1 VNTSLLAGAAR
12 EEIVI
17 TGRGFGMLGYGR
29 MEHQV
34 LGAATKLY
42 SRAFCFDNGG
52 DGGALFFAQA
62 EICMV
67 FPELRRAIVERVQ
80 QAIGAEAM
88 RSERFMLTSQ
98 HTHCG
103 PGGYSHYPFYN
114 FSIPGFRRDV
124 FDAIVTSVGDA
135 LIGAWNARQ
144 SAQLQFAVDRF
155 ADDVDVAFNRSLAA
169 YNRNPKVAQLG
180 DHQTHLAID
189 RRMWLLKVCKADG
202 ALIGQI
208 NWFGVHPTS
217 ISSKVSLLSYD
228 NKGYAA
234 DYLEQQMGD
243 GTVAIFAQHFAGD
256 VSPNAQGTTRPTW
269 PRGKFKDEHASADYN
284 GQLQCAQAWKMIQA
298 MGTSDALHGDQLDA
312 ALVNRDFTDIEVDAD
327 FAAGLSG
334 ERTTPPCHGVAFYEG
349 SPIDGPGIRQPITGL
364 VRLLAKLAKRRTLRK
379 AARDGAAAL
388 VKTQQLYRAQHPK
401 LVVTQ
406 SDEGILLGL
415 RDRQKLPGLMDPML
429 AEMQRQDRAGA
440 LDEGPWVP
448 VVLPLQF
455 MRIGELAIIGFPG
468 EITTVAGQQLQALSL
483 EVLAPAGVRKV
494 VIASYANS
502 YFGYCTTWHEYQ
514 QQQYEGGH
522 TTFGARTHDA
532 FRTEFRRLLRECVK
546 PAAARELLSEPDK
559 VFSAEVLAL
568 RTAR

>member
-1 VNTSLLAGAAR
+1 MSLLAGAAR
-12 EEIVI
+12 EEIVVS
-17 TGRGFGMLGYGR
+17 GRGFGMLGYGR
-29 MEHQV
+29 TEHKV

-42 SRAFCFDNGG
+42 SRAFCFD
-52 DGGALFFAQA
+52 DGRDAGALFFAQA

-67 FPELRRAIVERVQ
+67 FPELRRAIVERVR
-80 QAIGAEAM
+80 QAIGMETL
-88 RSERFMLTSQ
+88 RSERFMFTSQ

-124 FDAIVTSVGDA
+124 FDAIVNSVSDA
-135 LIGAWNARQ
+135 LVGAWNARA

-169 YNRNPKVAQLG
+169 YNRNPEVARLG
-180 DHQTHLAID
+180 DHQTHLAVD
-189 RRMWLLKVCKADG
+189 RRMWLLKVSKSDG

-234 DYLEQQMGD
+234 DYLEQQMGA

-256 VSPNAQGTTRPTW
+256 VSPNAQGNTRPDW
-269 PRGKFKDEHASADYN
+269 PRGKFKDEHASAEYN

-298 MGTSDALHGDQLDA
+298 MGPSDALPADQLDA
-312 ALVNRDFTDIEVDAD
+312 ALVNRDFTNIEVDAD
-327 FAAGLSG
+327 FADGLRG
-334 ERTTPPCHGVAFYEG
+334 ERTTPPCHGLAFYEG

-364 VRLLAKLAKRRTLRK
+364 VGFLAKLATRRVLRK
-379 AARDGAAAL
+379 ARRDGETALAAA
-388 VKTQQLYRAQHPK
+388 QQLYRAQQPK
-401 LVVTQ
+401 IVVTQ
-406 SDEGILLGL
+406 SADGILLGL

-440 LDEGPWVP
+440 LDAGPWVP

-468 EITTVAGQQLQALSL
+468 EITTVAGLQLQALSL

-522 TTFGARTHDA
+522 TTFGSRTHDA

-546 PAAARELLSEPDK
+546 PAAARELRSEDETI
-559 VFSAEVLAL
+559 FSPETLAL
-568 RTAR
+568 RSAR